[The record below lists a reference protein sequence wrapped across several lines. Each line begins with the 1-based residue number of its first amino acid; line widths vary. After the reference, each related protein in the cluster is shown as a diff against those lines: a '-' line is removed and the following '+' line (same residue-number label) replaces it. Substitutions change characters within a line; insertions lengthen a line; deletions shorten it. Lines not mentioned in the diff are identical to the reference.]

1 MRSLASAV
9 RGILCLLM
17 KTALISDLH
26 ANRQAFEAVL
36 DHARRQGA
44 GHFALLGDYV
54 GYGSDPGWVVDQVRA
69 LRAAGAVVVAG
80 NHDLGV
86 TQGPR
91 PTMNEDARAA
101 IAWTRARLAEDQLAF
116 LASLPMAE
124 EEDDCLYVHAN
135 AFDPAGFAYVQ
146 GRLEAMRS
154 LHATECRYTF
164 CGHMHEPMLY
174 HLSGTGKAGDFRPQP
189 GVPIPLLP
197 NRQWLAIPGA
207 CGQPRD
213 GNPAAAYALFDHDSE
228 ELSFQRVPYDVEAA
242 AAALRAAPGLPA
254 GLADR
259 LAQRL
264 VAGR

>member
-1 MRSLASAV
+1 
-9 RGILCLLM
+9 M

-36 DHARRQGA
+36 DHARRHGA

-69 LRAAGAVVVAG
+69 LRAEGAVVVAG
-80 NHDLGV
+80 NHDLAV

-91 PTMNEDARAA
+91 PTMNDDARAA
-101 IAWTRARLAEDQLAF
+101 ILWTRARLTDEQLAF
-116 LASLPMAE
+116 LGALPMSE

-164 CGHMHEPMLY
+164 
-174 HLSGTGKAGDFRPQP
+174 
-189 GVPIPLLP
+189 
-197 NRQWLAIPGA
+197 
-207 CGQPRD
+207 
-213 GNPAAAYALFDHDSE
+213 
-228 ELSFQRVPYDVEAA
+228 
-242 AAALRAAPGLPA
+242 
-254 GLADR
+254 
-259 LAQRL
+259 
-264 VAGR
+264 